1 MIIHESDCAR
11 LKRQGAEYVARLLAG
26 KTRQEVVEF
35 WRKRTE
41 RLRLLHKNG
50 LHLNDNLVKRHY
62 NRNKH
67 K

>member
-1 MIIHESDCAR
+1 MIIHESDCVR
-11 LKRQGAEYVARLLAG
+11 LKRQGAEYVAQLLSG

-41 RLRLLHKNG
+41 RLRFLHRNG
-50 LHLNDNLVKRHY
+50 LRSDDNFLKSS
-62 NRNKH
+62 NTH